1 MPTNSLTFF
10 PSKSRASTLLS
21 IREIQIKTT
30 MRYYLTPVKMTI
42 IKILQTIRAGEV
54 AEKREPPYIVGADV
68 N

>member
-1 MPTNSLTFF
+1 M
-10 PSKSRASTLLS
+10 LS